1 MMKWLVGLD
10 GRINRSGFLLR
21 EIIALILIFIFPVLA
36 FSVLPAENDS
46 MLIGLSVVIIGWGGV
61 LAGIA
66 IHISSLVRRFHDRG
80 KSGWMLLLLFVPIL
94 NLITWLELLF
104 MGNDQNP
111 NGYGDLP
118 DGVNVSN

>member
-1 MMKWLVGLD
+1 MKWLVGLD

-80 KSGWMLLLLFVPIL
+80 KSGWLLLLLFVPIL

-118 DGVNVSN
+118 DGVNVGN

>member
-36 FSVLPAENDS
+36 FSVLPADNDS

>member
-36 FSVLPAENDS
+36 FSVLPADNDS

-118 DGVNVSN
+118 DGVNVGN